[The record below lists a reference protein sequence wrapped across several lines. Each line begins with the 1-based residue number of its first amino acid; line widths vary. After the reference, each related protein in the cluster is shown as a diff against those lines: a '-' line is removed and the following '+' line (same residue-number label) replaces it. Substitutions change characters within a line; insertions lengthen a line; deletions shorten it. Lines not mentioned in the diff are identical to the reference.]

1 MQMTK
6 TNEPKALYFL
16 ITMIQF
22 KGFDITVL
30 YYHLYFYG
38 VRSKPRNSVSR
49 DRRNPRTY
57 CMSKIFKKQLSLIRK
72 PSKPTLPGKK
82 QMRKVNVSKVNLK

>member
-38 VRSKPRNSVSR
+38 VRS
-49 DRRNPRTY
+49 
-57 CMSKIFKKQLSLIRK
+57 
-72 PSKPTLPGKK
+72 
-82 QMRKVNVSKVNLK
+82 

>member
-6 TNEPKALYFL
+6 TNEPKEPKALYFF

-22 KGFDITVL
+22 KGFDVTIL

-38 VRSKPRNSVSR
+38 VRS
-49 DRRNPRTY
+49 
-57 CMSKIFKKQLSLIRK
+57 
-72 PSKPTLPGKK
+72 
-82 QMRKVNVSKVNLK
+82 

>member
-6 TNEPKALYFL
+6 TYAAKALYFL

-30 YYHLYFYG
+30 YYHLYFHG
-38 VRSKPRNSVSR
+38 VRS
-49 DRRNPRTY
+49 
-57 CMSKIFKKQLSLIRK
+57 
-72 PSKPTLPGKK
+72 
-82 QMRKVNVSKVNLK
+82 

>member
-22 KGFDITVL
+22 KAFDITVL

-38 VRSKPRNSVSR
+38 VRS
-49 DRRNPRTY
+49 
-57 CMSKIFKKQLSLIRK
+57 
-72 PSKPTLPGKK
+72 
-82 QMRKVNVSKVNLK
+82 